1 MWRFLVGLGLLLV
14 LAGLIVVALGVA
26 IFVSSFGNT
35 LIAAG
40 TICMVGGGTL
50 AAIGLVLR
58 ELNDISARLDAV
70 LGAGL
75 RAPAVAPA
83 QTYYD
88 DAPEDDYLDDAPEA
102 PVHTPV
108 QAPIA
113 APLAPPAQEPVAA
126 PPPRSFSPPPFLR
139 SSFERPAPAPP
150 PAPAA
155 TVLPELDLD
164 DVDDEPA
171 APAPLPPL
179 APEPA
184 SRLPEA
190 LQRGRILGR
199 LSENSPF
206 PVRPRPEPT
215 PAPEPDSMPERQP
228 ERSLFGTRAFTPP
241 SRRPD
246 APPAAPAPA
255 APAPYAP
262 PSFSPP
268 SFTPPPAAIQPPAP
282 ALSSGGEEP
291 TVLKSGVVGGMAYTL
306 YSDGSIQ
313 AELPDG
319 TLRFASLQELRDH
332 VARSAQKPN

>member
-14 LAGLIVVALGVA
+14 LAGLVVVALGVA

-40 TICMVGGGTL
+40 TICLVGGGTL
-50 AAIGLVLR
+50 AAVGLVLR
-58 ELNDISARLDAV
+58 ELNSISARLDAV
-70 LGAGL
+70 LGSGL
-75 RAPAVAPA
+75 RAPVATQQP
-83 QTYYD
+83 YYD
-88 DAPEDDYLDDAPEA
+88 DAPEDDYRDEPQAEPVYPPEPVHAPE
-102 PVHTPV
+102 PV

-113 APLAPPAQEPVAA
+113 APEPVMA
-126 PPPRSFSPPPFLR
+126 PAPRTFSPPPFLR
-139 SSFERPAPAPP
+139 SSFERPAPAPVPP

-155 TVLPELDLD
+155 SVLPELDLD
-164 DVDDEPA
+164 AADDEPVA
-171 APAPLPPL
+171 APTP
-179 APEPA
+179 APEPT

-199 LSENSPF
+199 ISENSPF
-206 PVRPRPEPT
+206 PVRPRAEPPASPEPEV
-215 PAPEPDSMPERQP
+215 APERQP
-228 ERSLFGTRAFTPP
+228 ERSLFGTRTFTPP

-246 APPAAPAPA
+246 PVAPPAAPAAPTYAPPTFTPPNFTPPAPPPALPPAAA
-255 APAPYAP
+255 APA
-262 PSFSPP
+262 
-268 SFTPPPAAIQPPAP
+268 
-282 ALSSGGEEP
+282 GEEP
-291 TVLKSGVVGGMAYTL
+291 SVLKSGVVGGMAYTL